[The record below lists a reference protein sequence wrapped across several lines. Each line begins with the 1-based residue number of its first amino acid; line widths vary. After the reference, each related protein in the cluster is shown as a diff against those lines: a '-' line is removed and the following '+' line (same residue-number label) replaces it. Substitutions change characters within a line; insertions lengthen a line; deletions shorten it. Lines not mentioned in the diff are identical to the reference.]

1 MIEPNFDLFLWC
13 IFVFYALSGVL
24 NVLFGATG
32 VERKSNYGV
41 SDVIAGLIMLLII
54 FLVCVL

>member
-13 IFVFYALSGVL
+13 IFVFYALSGISVVL
-24 NVLFGATG
+24 MGAIG
-32 VERKSNYGV
+32 MEKSGTYGI
-41 SDVIAGLIMLLII
+41 SDVIAGLVMLLIV